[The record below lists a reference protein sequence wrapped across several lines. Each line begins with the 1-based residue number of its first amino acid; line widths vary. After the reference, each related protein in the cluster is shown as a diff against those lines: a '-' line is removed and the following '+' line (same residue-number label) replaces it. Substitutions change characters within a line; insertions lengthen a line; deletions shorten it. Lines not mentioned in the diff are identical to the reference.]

1 VTNPPRR
8 PLPRL
13 LAAAVAALALSL
25 VPALPAS
32 AAPVVSEVPDGIFI
46 GAIIEY
52 DGLLYTG
59 DGVNLRTF
67 DGTTFTTVP
76 GAPSA
81 PQAFVEYLGDLWML
95 AGSTSDPTLWQFDGT
110 TFTEWVDA
118 AGQPVVIGGRLYFVA
133 VDPVTSGRSLG
144 WIDGTTMTI
153 PPASPSNVSEIAL
166 GPTGGVVFTATTA
179 RTLWTFDGSAT
190 FTELPAP
197 AAPVD
202 VNELTLIGSRLFL
215 DGEETAGGDNTAF
228 TWDGTAFTKLGASGG
243 GAKDSGC
250 FLEYAGALYY
260 GADDGT
266 RRMFTADPAVAGSE
280 TAVVPSIPGGCPRYV
295 ATDGTFYLQA
305 QGTGANPTLHT
316 WDGTTL
322 TELDSVGSGPSDF
335 VEYGGKIYFVAQ
347 PVSETPA
354 LFVLEDVTAPVVPA
368 APTLPNTGATVSWW
382 LIGVAALLVGGGVG
396 ILAFRGRRRRA

>member
-1 VTNPPRR
+1 MTNPPRR
-8 PLPRL
+8 PLSRL

-25 VPALPAS
+25 VPVLPAS

-67 DGTTFTTVP
+67 DGSTFTTVP

-81 PQAFVEYLGDLWML
+81 PEAFVEYLGDLWML
-95 AGSTSDPTLWQFDGT
+95 AGSTGDLSLWRFDGT
-110 TFTEWVDA
+110 TFTDFGSA
-118 AGQPVVIGGRLYFVA
+118 AGQPVVLGGRLYFIAIDPLTFERVVA
-133 VDPVTSGRSLG
+133 WT
-144 WIDGTTMTI
+144 DGSTTTI
-153 PPASPSNVSEIAL
+153 VPASPTNVGEIAL
-166 GPTGGVVFTATTA
+166 GPTGELVFTATTA
-179 RTLWTFDGSAT
+179 RTLWTFDGTAT
-190 FTELPAP
+190 FTERAAP

-202 VNELTLIGSRLFL
+202 ISELTLLGSRILF
-215 DGEETAGGDNTAF
+215 DGEQTAGDDSTAF
-228 TWDGTAFTKLGASGG
+228 AWDGTAFTKLGASGG

-250 FLEYAGALYY
+250 FREYAGTLYY

-280 TAVVPSIPGGCPRYV
+280 TAVVPAIPGGCPRYV

-305 QGTGANPTLHT
+305 QGTGGNPTLHT

-322 TELDSVGSGPSDF
+322 TELDSVGDFPSDF

-354 LFVLEDVTAPVVPA
+354 LFVLEDVTPPVVPA